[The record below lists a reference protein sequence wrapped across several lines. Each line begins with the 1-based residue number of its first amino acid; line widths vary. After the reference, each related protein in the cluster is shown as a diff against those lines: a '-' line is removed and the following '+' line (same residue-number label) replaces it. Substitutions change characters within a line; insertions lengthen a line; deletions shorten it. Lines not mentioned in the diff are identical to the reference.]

1 MRTRTRAAGFCIAE
15 IALHLPTL
23 LTYVASTT
31 IHFVPVNKNCTHFYA
46 LCLGRLSKRLRVDSS
61 GRPGHRQVS
70 QLRQSAAR
78 SRPPLSP
85 SPASSISQSPGI
97 PRNVA
102 RSDPSLRQS
111 PVPHTYGTT
120 ARTPSSSALVAHT
133 SDAPWGTPPRPP
145 AVAVSLQPH
154 QASLTPSRL
163 TPSGACPSHPHAPAP
178 PAASASPAPPPRRH
192 PSPGPAPF
200 HQSPLHLQA
209 SPAPPSR
216 ASAPPSRASA
226 PANPVVLAPP
236 SAATAPPS
244 AATAPSTPG
253 VGSVSTEE
261 DKAWAALASMTED
274 DPDTLLKAHMQEL
287 SQAAAPRPHLPPCAR
302 TRGACAGSPRGA

>member
-1 MRTRTRAAGFCIAE
+1 VRTRTRAVGFCIAE

-23 LTYVASTT
+23 LTNEASTT
-31 IHFVPVNKNCTHFYA
+31 IHFVPVNKSCTHFNA
-46 LCLGRLSKRLRVDSS
+46 LCLGRLFKRLRGVDSS
-61 GRPGHRQVS
+61 GRPGHRTVS
-70 QLRQSAAR
+70 QLKQSAAR
-78 SRPPLSP
+78 SRPPISP

-120 ARTPSSSALVAHT
+120 ARTPSSSSLVAHT

-145 AVAVSLQPH
+145 AVAVPLQPH

-163 TPSGACPSHPHAPAP
+163 TPSGTCHSHPHAPAP

-192 PSPGPAPF
+192 PSPAPAPF

-216 ASAPPSRASA
+216 SSAPPSRAYA
-226 PANPVVLAPP
+226 PASPVVI
-236 SAATAPPS
+236 APPS
-244 AATAPSTPG
+244 AATAPSTSG
-253 VGSVSTEE
+253 VGSVSMEE
-261 DKAWAALASMTED
+261 DKAWAALASMIKD

-287 SQAAAPRPHLPPCAR
+287 SQAAPPRPHLPPCPR